1 MIAYKRKVKDLI
13 PYEFNSRFNEKTV
26 DKLTKSIEDY
36 GYVVPIVIDKKNV
49 VVTGHARLKAI
60 KELGWEN
67 VDCLV
72 SNLTDEEN
80 REYRILDNKVQ
91 DLSKWNDDML
101 VVELRGLQEIA
112 SDFDLKVNVA
122 LETSYGSLDA
132 DVTEFDIEK
141 QKNKFETTF
150 TDRSIEANAKLIKV
164 SCEHCGAN
172 FGIDSEKL

>member
-1 MIAYKRKVKDLI
+1 MIAYERKVKDLI
-13 PYEFNSRFNEKTV
+13 PYEFNSRFNEKTI
-26 DKLTKSIEDY
+26 DKLSKSIEDY
-36 GYVVPIVIDKKNV
+36 GYVVPIVIDKNNV

-60 KELGWEN
+60 KELGW
-67 VDCLV
+67 
-72 SNLTDEEN
+72 
-80 REYRILDNKVQ
+80 K
-91 DLSKWNDDML
+91 KL

-141 QKNKFETTF
+141 QENKFETTF

>member
-1 MIAYKRKVKDLI
+1 MQTSERKVKDLK
-13 PYEFNSRFNEKTV
+13 PYEFNSRFNEKTI
-26 DKLTKSIEDY
+26 DQLSKSIENY

-60 KELGWEN
+60 KELGWQK

-91 DLSKWNDDML
+91 DLSEWNDDML

-132 DVTEFDIEK
+132 DVTEFDLEK
-141 QKNKFETTF
+141 QENKFETTF